1 MKLSGFI
8 VLSIEEKKSAVL
20 HKGVLLGKKTG
31 LEHLVFLFQLNA
43 FYVEVVCNIKLK
55 TIQEY
60 RAFEETR
67 FLAPY
72 LEAISIEPLIG

>member
-8 VLSIEEKKSAVL
+8 VLSIEEKKIAVL
-20 HKGVLLGKKTG
+20 HKGVLVSKKAG
-31 LEHLVFLFQLNA
+31 AEQLVFLFQLNA
-43 FYVEVVCNIKLK
+43 FYVEVVCNLK
-55 TIQEY
+55 SKSIQEY

-72 LEAISIEPLIG
+72 LESISIKHLTG

>member
-8 VLSIEEKKSAVL
+8 LLSIEEKKSAVL
-20 HKGVLLGKKTG
+20 HKGVLVSKKAG
-31 LEHLVFLFQLNA
+31 AEHLVFLFQLNA
-43 FYVEVVCNIKLK
+43 FYVEVVCNLKLK
-55 TIQEY
+55 TILEY

-72 LEAISIEPLIG
+72 LEAISIQHLIG